1 MKALENPCRRLSPR
15 NHSLVRLVHFYTLPD
30 IYYHSAPL
38 LPTLC
43 PDCSLVPSHVKRN
56 VSQNEIFFFRARA
69 PSHLF
74 HVFHFE
80 KPLRLVEGSRHN
92 YGSLCFSGSA
102 EAILSRKSKQK
113 KISY

>member
-56 VSQNEIFFFRARA
+56 VSQNEIFFFARERRHI
-69 PSHLF
+69 SFMCFILK
-74 HVFHFE
+74 
-80 KPLRLVEGSRHN
+80 KPLQLVEGSRHN